1 MQHGRRCI
9 FQQSKLPHGKKIV
22 TIPDYLYSYR
32 VDNNDSLTHTVRGEK
47 DLLQRINNFNE
58 TGKFY
63 KSKGYFKNDSIRVSS
78 LKDAISFYNKDM
90 SADALKKLADSL
102 GETELVNFRTIKL
115 ISDEEKQT
123 LFRIR
128 KPSCKIKVRV

>member
-1 MQHGRRCI
+1 
-9 FQQSKLPHGKKIV
+9 
-22 TIPDYLYSYR
+22 
-32 VDNNDSLTHTVRGEK
+32 
-47 DLLQRINNFNE
+47 
-58 TGKFY
+58 
-63 KSKGYFKNDSIRVSS
+63 
-78 LKDAISFYNKDM
+78 M